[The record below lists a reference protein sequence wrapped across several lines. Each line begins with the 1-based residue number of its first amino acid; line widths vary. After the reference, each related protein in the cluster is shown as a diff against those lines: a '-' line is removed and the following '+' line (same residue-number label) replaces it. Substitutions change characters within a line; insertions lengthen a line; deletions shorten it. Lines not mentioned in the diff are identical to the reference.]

1 MSGWMDYWW
10 NEKID
15 EWISG
20 QLNGLSSGVM
30 SEWMDEQMDETDKS
44 CNFLKNALCF
54 IATAM
59 WVTPEVMC
67 NFMWFSANVTCY
79 KHTCISLTF
88 RHAWS
93 QNKQCSSASS
103 CENAKFTLGPIHD
116 EIVAEV

>member
-44 CNFLKNALCF
+44 CNFFKNALCF

-59 WVTPEVMC
+59 WVTLKSCAISCDLVLMSHVTNIHVYHSHSDMPDHKI
-67 NFMWFSANVTCY
+67 NNVPLHQVV
-79 KHTCISLTF
+79 KMQSSL
-88 RHAWS
+88 WVPS
-93 QNKQCSSASS
+93 MMK
-103 CENAKFTLGPIHD
+103 
-116 EIVAEV
+116 